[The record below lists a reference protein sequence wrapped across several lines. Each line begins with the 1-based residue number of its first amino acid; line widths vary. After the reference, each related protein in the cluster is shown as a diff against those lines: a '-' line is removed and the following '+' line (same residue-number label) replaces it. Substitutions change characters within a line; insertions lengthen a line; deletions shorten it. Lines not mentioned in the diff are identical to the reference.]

1 MIEPR
6 LKNTGAMA
14 GIAKLL
20 RAFNMPIAFAAER
33 DQQQERNHDAGQ
45 VYRQAPLLP
54 GTSKKPGASK

>member
-20 RAFNMPIAFAAER
+20 RAFNMPIAFAASAISSKNGIMMR
-33 DQQQERNHDAGQ
+33 VRCMVNSA
-45 VYRQAPLLP
+45 LP